1 MHDLILVSVVSCGGG
16 FMLSLYRQSAVV
28 AAAVAS
34 IATTMLFMAGGE
46 SQAAF
51 RKVRDTQ
58 VLCDFAQNCTL
69 TLTPV
74 ASDGAPGFGIFRGSQ
89 PGSKPALRL
98 SYVDPSQKNAKLE
111 ISVDGEA
118 LLDVVVSALK
128 AQDDQLDYTGDL
140 ANALEAMKNG
150 QKLQLKLAGK
160 TFTYSLSGLVGGLIY
175 VDEQQSRD
183 GTVEALQVKGSK
195 PAPVPPVLK
204 LIETVERIPAEI
216 RKDFSDEAAVC
227 GGASPETFRNAGGF
241 ETKIADGLDLI
252 GLPCGSPGAY
262 NQPYAFYSRYENKIV
277 PISLPTISDAGPT
290 VTDTAWNIDWNQK
303 TLTLTAFF
311 KGRGL
316 GDCGIYD
323 AWKATDSGEGRVRFV
338 LVQERSKGDCDGNYA
353 GGPEKW
359 PASWPVKAK

>member
-1 MHDLILVSVVSCGGG
+1 
-16 FMLSLYRQSAVV
+16 MLSLNRQSAVV
-28 AAAVAS
+28 AL
-34 IATTMLFMAGGE
+34 IATTLLFLAGGE

-51 RKVRDTQ
+51 KKVRDTL

-74 ASDGAPGFGIFRGSQ
+74 ASDGAPGLGIFRSSQ
-89 PGSKPALRL
+89 SGSKPLLRL
-98 SYVDPSQKNAKLE
+98 SYVDPSQKTGKLE
-111 ISVDGEA
+111 ISIDGQT
-118 LLDVVVSALK
+118 LLDVDVSALK
-128 AQDDQLDYTGDL
+128 AQDDQLDYTGDMVK
-140 ANALEAMKNG
+140 ALDGMKNG
-150 QKLQLKLAGK
+150 QKLQLKFAGK
-160 TFTYSLSGLVGGLIY
+160 TSTYSLSGLVGGLIY

-195 PAPVPPVLK
+195 PAPVPPQLK
-204 LIETVERIPAEI
+204 LIETIEQIPADI
-216 RKDFSDEAAVC
+216 RKDFSDEEAVC
-227 GGASPETFRNAGGF
+227 GGASPGTFRNAGGF

-262 NQPYAFYSRYENKIV
+262 NQPYAFYSRYENKTV
-277 PISLPTISDAGPT
+277 PISLPTISDDGPT
-290 VTDTAWNIDWNQK
+290 VTDTAWNIDWAQK

-323 AWKATDSGEGRVRFV
+323 VWKATDSGEGRVRFV

-359 PASWPVKAK
+359 PASWPVNAQ

>member
-1 MHDLILVSVVSCGGG
+1 
-16 FMLSLYRQSAVV
+16 MLSFYRESSVLASVRAAVV
-28 AAAVAS
+28 AS
-34 IATTMLFMAGGE
+34 ATVTMLFVAGGE

-51 RKVRDTQ
+51 KTVRDTQ

-69 TLTPV
+69 SLTPV
-74 ASDGAPGFGIFRGSQ
+74 ASEGAPGLGIFRSSQ
-89 PGSKPALRL
+89 PGSKPVLRL
-98 SYVDPSQKNAKLE
+98 SYVDPSRKTGKLE
-111 ISVDGEA
+111 ISVDGQP
-118 LLDVVVSALK
+118 LLGVDVSALK
-128 AQDDQLDYTGDL
+128 AEDDQLDYAGDV
-140 ANALEAMKNG
+140 AKALEGMKNG

-183 GTVEALQVKGSK
+183 GTVDALQVKGSK

-204 LIETVERIPAEI
+204 LIETVGQIPAEI

-227 GGASPETFRNAGGF
+227 GGASPDTFRSAGGF

-252 GLPCGSPGAY
+252 GLPCGSSGAY
-262 NQPYAFYSRYENKIV
+262 NQPYAFYSRHENRIV
-277 PISLPTISDAGPT
+277 PISLPTISDDGPT

-303 TLTLTAFF
+303 SLTLTAFF

-323 AWKATDSGEGRVRFV
+323 VWKATDSGEGRVRFV

-359 PASWPVKAK
+359 PASWPVKPK